1 MKVLVLALCLA
12 LTVAATATEIEG
24 SSKPAAGGVAP
35 NLAAVASRWGI
46 PSFEDEACVLC
57 QYVVQRVE
65 NRLVQHL
72 DALDN
77 GKVSASLVPSSSDP
91 FAAPVPPQ
99 PAVPGTAASPA
110 DVIGTTSPISPP
122 TPRAMS
128 DLSFEPSL
136 EFKKSLIRSLRSRWG
151 GSSILRR
158 IWSDFLVDFCGQ
170 DKLPELYVPVCSM
183 MYESAR
189 KMMKLIYY
197 GFPNDQVC
205 LMAKMCGRNSYFTT
219 PTAVHDPV
227 MSLYWNNKRGLSG
240 FEGGVDGIT
249 KEELMKL
256 HGMKAPPKPAAGG
269 GAAPTPAPA
278 PAPAPAP
285 KPVDPTKVMVDHLKN
300 KVQAKVQNVANKAKA
315 WFRRL

>member
-1 MKVLVLALCLA
+1 M
-12 LTVAATATEIEG
+12 
-24 SSKPAAGGVAP
+24 
-35 NLAAVASRWGI
+35 
-46 PSFEDEACVLC
+46 C

-72 DALDN
+72 DALDT
-77 GKVSASLVPSSSDP
+77 GKITASQVPSSSDP
-91 FAAPVPPQ
+91 FAAPQAPS
-99 PAVPGTAASPA
+99 PAVPGTASSPV
-110 DVIGTTSPISPP
+110 DVMGLSSPISPP

-136 EFKKSLIRSLRSRWG
+136 EFKKALIRSLRSRWG

-158 IWSDFLVDFCGQ
+158 IWSDFLTDFCSQ

-205 LMAKMCGRNSYFTT
+205 LMAKMCGRNSYFTA

-240 FEGGVDGIT
+240 FEGGVDGVT
-249 KEELMKL
+249 KEELMAI
-256 HGMKAPPKPAAGG
+256 HGLKQAAKPKANKAGG
-269 GAAPTPAPA
+269 KPTPAPA
-278 PAPAPAP
+278 PPAP
-285 KPVDPTKVMVDHLKN
+285 KPANPTQTMINHVKN
-300 KVQAKVQNVANKAKA
+300 KLVAKGKN
-315 WFRRL
+315 FLRRL